1 MKVENV
7 SFKYEK
13 QNILNDINFKVK
25 EKEMLGIVGES
36 GAGKS
41 TLLRLM
47 GNLIEIQEGSISDQ
61 DKMGF
66 IFQNFNLFPHL
77 NVYDNITLSL
87 RVNKTMDKDA
97 INLKALSLL
106 KDFGIEDKQLSFADE
121 LSGGERQRVA
131 IIRALMLEPKLLL
144 VDEATSSLD
153 PKRRDEFMDILTNL
167 KNDGMSIVIVSH
179 DHDVLKAYCDRLIY
193 LENGEIVRE
202 EILNEY

>member
-1 MKVENV
+1 MIVEKV

-13 QNILNDINFKVK
+13 QNILNQINFQVK

-47 GNLIEIQEGSISDQ
+47 GNLIPIQEGTITDQ

-87 RVNKTMDKDA
+87 RVNKNMTKEV
-97 INLKALSLL
+97 IKLKAQSLL
-106 KDFGIEDKQLSFADE
+106 KDFGIQDKEKSFVDE
-121 LSGGERQRVA
+121 LSGGECQRVA
-131 IIRALMLEPKLLL
+131 IVRALMLEPKLLL

-153 PKRRDEFMDILTNL
+153 PRRRDEFMDILTRL

-179 DHDVLKAYCDRLIY
+179 DHDVLRAYCDRLIY
-193 LENGEIVRE
+193 LESGKIIRE
-202 EILNEY
+202 ESLNE

>member
-1 MKVENV
+1 MKVENL

-13 QNILNDINFKVK
+13 QNILNNINFSVN

-47 GNLIEIQEGSISDQ
+47 GNLIPIQEGTITDQ

-77 NVYDNITLSL
+77 NVYDNITLSI
-87 RVNKTMDKDA
+87 RVNKIMDPNEMKS
-97 INLKALSLL
+97 KALSLL
-106 KDFGIEDKQLSFADE
+106 KDFGIENKENSFPDE

-153 PKRRDEFMDILTNL
+153 PRRRDEFMEILNTL
-167 KNDGMSIVIVSH
+167 KNNGMGIVIVSH
-179 DHDVLKAYCDRLIY
+179 DHDVLRAHCDRLIY
-193 LENGEIVRE
+193 LEDGQIVMTESLR
-202 EILNEY
+202 

>member
-77 NVYDNITLSL
+77 NAYDNITLSL

-193 LENGEIVRE
+193 LDDGQITKT
-202 EILNEY
+202 EIL